1 MFFAFFGSNYSDIL
15 KVGINIEGIGENDG
29 SAVFYLGK
37 CNIFGL
43 PLIILGASVIGI
55 IALIRTKKLP
65 PIAKI
70 VLVILALLILWYVE
84 FYL

>member
-1 MFFAFFGSNYSDIL
+1 MMDLLYFIWVNVIF
-15 KVGINIEGIGENDG
+15 
-29 SAVFYLGK
+29 
-37 CNIFGL
+37 FGL

-55 IALIRTKKLP
+55 IALIRTKNLP